1 MSMVLLTLE
10 FSWVISC
17 IILLQN
23 TSILDTGFVLIWVQ
37 SLTHLFSAYQW
48 CGWSP
53 KVIVVH
59 LFVGNISN
67 LVWFILFV
75 TQVLA
80 SRESLV
86 DSLEELES
94 DDATLMSQV
103 S

>member
-1 MSMVLLTLE
+1 M
-10 FSWVISC
+10 
-17 IILLQN
+17 
-23 TSILDTGFVLIWVQ
+23 
-37 SLTHLFSAYQW
+37 
-48 CGWSP
+48 
-53 KVIVVH
+53 H

-67 LVWFILFV
+67 LVQFLLFV

-94 DDATLMSQV
+94 DDANLMSQV

>member
-1 MSMVLLTLE
+1 MSMVFLVLE

-23 TSILDTGFVLIWVQ
+23 TSFPDTGFIFIWGQ
-37 SLTHLFSAYQW
+37 SLKCYYLLNNDVAM
-48 CGWSP
+48 
-53 KVIVVH
+53 H

-75 TQVLA
+75 NQVLA

>member
-1 MSMVLLTLE
+1 M
-10 FSWVISC
+10 
-17 IILLQN
+17 
-23 TSILDTGFVLIWVQ
+23 
-37 SLTHLFSAYQW
+37 
-48 CGWSP
+48 
-53 KVIVVH
+53 H

-75 TQVLA
+75 KQVLA